1 MLHQDSLFNR
11 SRHNGSGGLKRTAGL
26 DSELFALQEQLHRRI
41 ASELHDSTC
50 QHLVAAS
57 LGLMQIR
64 NALSDPL
71 TIERHCEQLDVSINS
86 ALEELRSVA
95 YLLLPQDLC
104 EDGLKA
110 AIEQYAA
117 GFSARTALDVE
128 VSISPEVDTLPH
140 EQQRSLMRVAQ
151 EALTNVHRHA
161 GATRV
166 DINFQVKKGHFE
178 LEIRDDGQGMD
189 AANSARRFPAS
200 RFGAGLRI
208 MQARLHEMGG
218 RFEMFSSLNGGR
230 RETVLLATFP
240 YEHTAAACTRTPA
253 RRTRRALSRPIAITK

>member
-11 SRHNGSGGLKRTAGL
+11 SRDSGSGGLKRTAGP

-64 NALSDPL
+64 NALGDPL

-117 GFSARTALDVE
+117 GFSARTALDVD

-140 EQQRSLMRVAQ
+140 EQQRSLMRVVQ

-161 GATRV
+161 SATRV
-166 DINFQVKKGHFE
+166 DINFQVKKGQFE
-178 LEIRDDGQGMD
+178 LEIRDDGQGIE

-200 RFGAGLRI
+200 WFGAGLRI

-218 RFEMFSSLNGGR
+218 RFEIFSSLTEGH

-240 YEHTAAACTRTPA
+240 YDP
-253 RRTRRALSRPIAITK
+253 L

>member
-1 MLHQDSLFNR
+1 M
-11 SRHNGSGGLKRTAGL
+11 KRTAGL

-86 ALEELRSVA
+86 ALNELRSVA

-110 AIEQYAA
+110 AIEHYAA
-117 GFSARTALDVE
+117 GFSARTSLDAD
-128 VSISPEVDTLPH
+128 VSVSPEVDTLPH
-140 EQQRSLMRVAQ
+140 GQQRSLMRVVQ
-151 EALTNVHRHA
+151 EALTNIRRHA
-161 GATRV
+161 HATRV
-166 DINFQVKKGHFE
+166 DITLQVRKGCFE
-178 LEIRDDGQGMD
+178 LEIRDDGLGIA
-189 AANSARRFPAS
+189 AANSRHRFPAS
-200 RFGAGLRI
+200 GFGAGLRI

-218 RFEMFSSLNGGR
+218 RFEIFSSVTGGR

-240 YEHTAAACTRTPA
+240 YERTAAACPGA
-253 RRTRRALSRPIAITK
+253 AGRRRIRKRRADRSQ